1 MIVRKVHPNMPTS
14 TVALDLL
21 SRVGSP
27 TKYSLSPYA
36 GYANE
41 RFKINGYSDF
51 RADASFEKFIRIKDV
66 FKFTHDKVCY
76 TLLEKEGDFAIEED
90 DWDDEDSDEIEE
102 ADTNED
108 SVSSSSYVVGD
119 KHGPKYVRRFEDYT
133 ATERITEY
141 LKIIIRNA
149 MKNSVGYYKTK
160 DLVAY
165 NVSGGDDDEEV
176 NINELAVED
185 VGDMD
190 EYSMQRISRE
200 SLIRS
205 MYRLNLLSR
214 EVGINVVSVLLSFC
228 RYRGTKSSKVQGK
241 PQFLVDN
248 GPVYVADAV
257 RGECVCELTNP
268 NDRALTNVRDVIW
281 PVMNRQNRFVEEF
294 HDDCWTFIKCITNL
308 NINARA
314 CDARKYTWNW
324 INFYSRKVLI
334 NNYAYVCRKIG
345 GYNMDVLNTLKSISL
360 DAAVHQIIEEE
371 VDTYTNVL
379 NLIESAVEL
388 DARSFPPEVY
398 QALRKRT
405 SNNVVNTCYD
415 IAQTL
420 VNYEKYTGRG
430 ETIAIVQAGEVF
442 STSTTEEGFLLNKSG
457 SDLFKF
463 RFKEFLSDTFDRYL
477 TGYAFVH
484 CTGWIVFE
492 SMTTVTVIMKLETV
506 RDWILQDMPYASCPK
521 LVIGPGRDNV

>member
-41 RFKINGYSDF
+41 RFKISGYSDF

-76 TLLEKEGDFAIEED
+76 TLSEKEEDFAIEED
-90 DWDDEDSDEIEE
+90 DWVDAEDDGIEE
-102 ADTNED
+102 ADANED
-108 SVSSSSYVVGD
+108 NIGHNSYMVGD
-119 KHGPKYVRRFEDYT
+119 KRGPRYIRRFEDYT
-133 ATERITEY
+133 ATEKITDY
-141 LKIIIRNA
+141 LKTILLNA
-149 MKNSVGYYKTK
+149 MKNSVGYNKTK
-160 DLVAY
+160 DQVSY
-165 NVSGGDDDEEV
+165 SVSGGDDDEEV

-185 VGDMD
+185 VGDLD
-190 EYSMQRISRE
+190 EYSMQRVSRE

-257 RGECVCELTNP
+257 KGECVCELTNP

-281 PVMNRQNRFVEEF
+281 PILNKQNRLVDEF
-294 HDDCWTFIKCITNL
+294 HDDCWTFIKCIINL

-314 CDARKYTWNW
+314 CDARKYTWDW
-324 INFYSRKVLI
+324 ISFYSRKVLI

-360 DAAVHQIIEEE
+360 DAAVHQITEEE

-379 NLIESAVEL
+379 NLIESAGEL
-388 DARSFPPEVY
+388 EAKKFPPEIY
-398 QALRKRT
+398 HALRSRT
-405 SNNVVNTCYD
+405 SDNVIDTCCK

-420 VNYEKYTGRG
+420 INYEKYTDKG
-430 ETIAIVQAGEVF
+430 EVIAVTQAGEVF
-442 STSTTEEGFLLNKSG
+442 SAHTTEEGFLLDKYG
-457 SDLFKF
+457 QELFKL
-463 RFKEFLSDTFDRYL
+463 RFKEFLPDSFDRYL

-484 CTGWIVFE
+484 CTGWVVFE
-492 SMTTVTVIMKLETV
+492 SMTTVTVVMKLETV
-506 RDWILQDMPYASCPK
+506 RDWILQDTKNKSCPR